1 MGAVSTPLIDEAGDI
16 FRELGY
22 EVERDGEE
30 LRATRKWRVV
40 HVTTA
45 EPENAREDGT
55 LRCFVAP
62 AERAQ
67 RVHRELHESTPP
79 YDWAVV
85 SVTDTGYEVLHPDPD
100 VLPAP

>member
-1 MGAVSTPLIDEAGDI
+1 MGAVSTRLIDEAGDI

-40 HVTTA
+40 HVTTEDPA
-45 EPENAREDGT
+45 EAREDGT
-55 LRCFVAP
+55 LRCFVAREDE
-62 AERAQ
+62 AEGVRRGLLDA
-67 RVHRELHESTPP
+67 TPP

-85 SVTDTGYEVLHPDPD
+85 AVGEDDYEVLHPDAD